1 MTGGQLFISGWEWHP
16 SVIAGCLL
24 LLAGYGGAL
33 RFRLD
38 RHALFFGAGV
48 ATIFFALVSPLDPLS
63 DNYLFSAH
71 MVQHILL
78 NMVAPPLL
86 VLGLPTSLIR
96 RFLSLPL
103 MATAERILGQPVV
116 AWCAGSITLWVWHLP
131 SWYNATLENEAI
143 HIFEHLT
150 LMVTGTMMWWPVF
163 TRLEERRLST
173 VRSIVY
179 LLLASVPNGLLGIFF
194 TFAHTPYYSG
204 YAHPE
209 DELGAL
215 SLIRDTWKLD
225 QVSDQQLGGAIM
237 WVVGSAI
244 YLWAILVVV
253 VRWFRESEVE
263 GNTSPLIKK

>member
-1 MTGGQLFISGWEWHP
+1 MTGWQLFISGWEWHP
-16 SVIAGCLL
+16 SVIAGCVL
-24 LLAGYGGAL
+24 LLAGYCTAL

-38 RHALFFGAGV
+38 RHALFFCASV
-48 ATIFFALVSPLDPLS
+48 ITIFLALVSPLDPLS
-63 DNYLFSAH
+63 DDYLFSAH

-86 VLGLPTSLIR
+86 VLGLPAVLMR
-96 RFLSLPL
+96 RFLRVPL
-103 MATAERILGQPVV
+103 MTASEHLLGQPVFALCV
-116 AWCAGSITLWVWHLP
+116 GSLTLWAWHLP
-131 SWYNATLENEAI
+131 SWYNATLENDGI

-150 LMVTGTMMWWPVF
+150 LLVTGTMMWWPVF
-163 TRLEERRLST
+163 TRLDERRLSPVMST
-173 VRSIVY
+173 VY

-204 YAHPE
+204 YAHPN

-225 QVSDQQLGGAIM
+225 QISDQQLGGAIM

-253 VRWFRESEVE
+253 VRWFRKEEDFTT
-263 GNTSPLIKK
+263 N